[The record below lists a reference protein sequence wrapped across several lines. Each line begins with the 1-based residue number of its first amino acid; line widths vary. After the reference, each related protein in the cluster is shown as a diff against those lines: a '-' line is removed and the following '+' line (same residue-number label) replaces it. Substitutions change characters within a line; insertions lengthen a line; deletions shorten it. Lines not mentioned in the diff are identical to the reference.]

1 MAKGNK
7 VIKAGIGYTVGNI
20 LMEEYL
26 YFPNTAIHIG

>member
-20 LMEEYL
+20 LI
-26 YFPNTAIHIG
+26 IHILLKIVHW